1 MLLLPWALL
10 PTITYASNAWH
21 EDKDCGCH
29 NLNSAWGIRT
39 MFERGYNASLA
50 HRATDLKMLKE
61 KSKQTKS
68 EKKLKQALTYELWR
82 SLRAYRTQQITTKED
97 AEAEVIKILK
107 DPHRNILLVLNNRVY
122 VHREFYERSKHP
134 GHAVMV
140 REACQLLGCPNVIY
154 VLIGVHG
161 SLRAP
166 SRHRRDSCPSH
177 NEVGGFFL
185 DFEPFRTASS
195 PPDFVTT
202 QDFASETT
210 GGSGC
215 DQRTLK
221 LAINK
226 EVGYEQCGVLVPN
239 SYFGGGH
246 GNITMWASEVTGQD
260 SKLEPFASRKGKAM
274 YRGSLHPDPDNV
286 FSNERFCSEVAYG
299 NYARI
304 SAFASSLDHPDEVD
318 AKCVDGKRHA
328 CKLPPPSC
336 VGIVNDFNSGLKAKA
351 RIDGKFLDDKDYR
364 NHKYLLNLPGAA
376 SGSYSKNLNHLWRT
390 GSVVMQW
397 VHPFVEWYRPVRKA
411 KFKRPSI
418 LGLLWSQ

>member
-1 MLLLPWALL
+1 MYTMLLLGWLLL
-10 PTITYASNAWH
+10 PTITIASNAWH

-50 HRATDLKMLKE
+50 HRATDLKTLKE

-82 SLRAYRTQQITTKED
+82 SLRAYRSQQISTKEE

-154 VLIGVHG
+154 
-161 SLRAP
+161 
-166 SRHRRDSCPSH
+166 
-177 NEVGGFFL
+177 
-185 DFEPFRTASS
+185 
-195 PPDFVTT
+195 
-202 QDFASETT
+202 DFASETT

-397 VHPFVEWYRPVRKA
+397 VHPFVEWYRPVRKTSSA
-411 KFKRPSI
+411 LQPGVSRGLMFECIPPRSCPS
-418 LGLLWSQ
+418 LGRKQFHTGTTPRWSTA

>member
-1 MLLLPWALL
+1 MVFF
-10 PTITYASNAWH
+10 S
-21 EDKDCGCH
+21 
-29 NLNSAWGIRT
+29 
-39 MFERGYNASLA
+39 SLG
-50 HRATDLKMLKE
+50 RFGP
-61 KSKQTKS
+61 S
-68 EKKLKQALTYELWR
+68 R
-82 SLRAYRTQQITTKED
+82 
-97 AEAEVIKILK
+97 

-154 VLIGVHG
+154 
-161 SLRAP
+161 
-166 SRHRRDSCPSH
+166 
-177 NEVGGFFL
+177 
-185 DFEPFRTASS
+185 
-195 PPDFVTT
+195 
-202 QDFASETT
+202 DFASETT

-260 SKLEPFASRKGKAM
+260 SKLEPFSSRKGKAM

-336 VGIVNDFNSGLKAKA
+336 VGIVNDFNSGLKPKA

-397 VHPFVEWYRPVRKA
+397 VHPFVEWYRLGVFTFNMTWSRRWR
-411 KFKRPSI
+411 FVTVSI
-418 LGLLWSQ
+418 NTGTTPRWSTA

>member
-1 MLLLPWALL
+1 M
-10 PTITYASNAWH
+10 
-21 EDKDCGCH
+21 
-29 NLNSAWGIRT
+29 
-39 MFERGYNASLA
+39 
-50 HRATDLKMLKE
+50 
-61 KSKQTKS
+61 
-68 EKKLKQALTYELWR
+68 
-82 SLRAYRTQQITTKED
+82 
-97 AEAEVIKILK
+97 
-107 DPHRNILLVLNNRVY
+107 
-122 VHREFYERSKHP
+122 
-134 GHAVMV
+134 
-140 REACQLLGCPNVIY
+140 
-154 VLIGVHG
+154 
-161 SLRAP
+161 
-166 SRHRRDSCPSH
+166 
-177 NEVGGFFL
+177 
-185 DFEPFRTASS
+185 
-195 PPDFVTT
+195 TT

-336 VGIVNDFNSGLKAKA
+336 VGIVNDFNSGLKPKA

-397 VHPFVEWYRPVRKA
+397 VHPFVEWYRPVRKS
-411 KFKRPSI
+411 KFKLCFNFGFVVVWVRCYSPYWVERIPRRSCPS
-418 LGLLWSQ
+418 LGLSEGRGAEIARRDRSYSARSEERVASMAWRA

>member
-1 MLLLPWALL
+1 MVSISISSRFAP
-10 PTITYASNAWH
+10 
-21 EDKDCGCH
+21 
-29 NLNSAWGIRT
+29 R
-39 MFERGYNASLA
+39 R
-50 HRATDLKMLKE
+50 R
-61 KSKQTKS
+61 
-68 EKKLKQALTYELWR
+68 
-82 SLRAYRTQQITTKED
+82 LR
-97 AEAEVIKILK
+97 
-107 DPHRNILLVLNNRVY
+107 
-122 VHREFYERSKHP
+122 
-134 GHAVMV
+134 
-140 REACQLLGCPNVIY
+140 
-154 VLIGVHG
+154 
-161 SLRAP
+161 P
-166 SRHRRDSCPSH
+166 S
-177 NEVGGFFL
+177 
-185 DFEPFRTASS
+185 
-195 PPDFVTT
+195 VTT

-397 VHPFVEWYRPVRKA
+397 VHPFVEWYR
-411 KFKRPSI
+411 
-418 LGLLWSQ
+418 LGVCIELQRDAVVMIT